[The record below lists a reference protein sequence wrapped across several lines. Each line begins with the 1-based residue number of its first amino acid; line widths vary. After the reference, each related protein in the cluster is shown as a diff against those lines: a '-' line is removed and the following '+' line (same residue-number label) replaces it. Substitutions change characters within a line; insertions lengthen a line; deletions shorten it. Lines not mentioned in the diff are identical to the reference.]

1 MFLGLCERGTKTSLK
16 QPTGLD
22 YLVDLGITHVQL
34 MPIADFATV
43 DEQDPD
49 LLYNWG
55 YDPLQYNVREG
66 GYSTNPNDPYCRIQ
80 ECVDMIESFHDKNI
94 RVIMDVVYNHV
105 FDE

>member
-1 MFLGLCERGTKTSLK
+1 MGQKTSLK

-34 MPIADFATV
+34 MPIADFVTV

-55 YDPLQYNVREG
+55 YDPLQYNVPRRKLQHK
-66 GYSTNPNDPYCRIQ
+66 S
-80 ECVDMIESFHDKNI
+80 
-94 RVIMDVVYNHV
+94 
-105 FDE
+105 